1 MQDTMKFYGS
11 RNFEDIPQL
20 ALLDPERIEEM
31 RVVAEVLPFRTNN
44 YVVDQL
50 IDWTRAPD
58 DPMFQLTFPQRDM
71 LRPDQY
77 KRMARLVR
85 AHAGRSEIESVA
97 RQIRNQLNPHPAGQ
111 RSANVPLLDG
121 EPVPGLQHKY
131 RETVLIFPSS
141 GQTCHAYCTFCFRWP
156 QFVPTDEIKFATDE
170 ARTFLEHIR
179 SHREVTDVL
188 ITGGDPMIMTARK
201 LEEYIEPLLGPKFA
215 HVRTIRIG
223 TKSVAYWPYRFVTDK
238 DADDV
243 LGLFERIVAA
253 GKHLSI
259 MGHHSH
265 WVELSTPIA
274 RRAIE
279 RIRATGAQYRTQSP
293 VVRHV
298 NDDPA
303 VWAKMWQMQVELGCT
318 PYYMFVERNTGAQHH
333 FEVPLARA
341 VEIYRTA
348 IRRVSGLARTARGPS
363 MSALP
368 GKVSIEGIAEV
379 NGERV
384 FVLQFLQARNPSW
397 VKRPF
402 FAEFDPEATWL
413 TDLRPAFGEPRFFYE
428 DELDEILEV
437 GSTHAWRRPG
447 RVRYDEQEA
456 GVA

>member
-1 MQDTMKFYGS
+1 MADTMKFYGS
-11 RNFEDIPQL
+11 RNFQDIPQL

-44 YVVDQL
+44 YVVDEL

-58 DPMFQLTFPQRDM
+58 DPMFQLTFPHRDM

-77 KRMARLVR
+77 AKMARLVR

-170 ARTFLEHIR
+170 ARTFLQHIR
-179 SHREVTDVL
+179 RHREVTDVL
-188 ITGGDPMIMTARK
+188 LTGGDPMIMTARK
-201 LEEYIEPLLGPKFA
+201 LEEYIAPLLGPKFG
-215 HVRTIRIG
+215 HVRTVRIG
-223 TKSVAYWPYRFVTDK
+223 TKSVAYWPYRFVTDR

-243 LGLFERIVAA
+243 LRLFERVVAA

-265 WVELSTPIA
+265 WKELSTPIA
-274 RRAIE
+274 RRAVE

-298 NDDPA
+298 NDDPE

-341 VEIYRTA
+341 LEIYRTA

-368 GKVSIEGIAEV
+368 GKVAIEGIAEV

-413 TDLRPAFGEPRFFYE
+413 TDLRPAFGESRFFYE

-437 GSTHAWRRPG
+437 GSTHAWRRPE